1 MNREDVTGIVGEIMC
16 DVFDLDALDY
26 SDSLSAEDIEE
37 WDSLSHISF
46 MVSVEKRFGIRFTS
60 AEIADLQTVG
70 ELVDKIAAQV

>member
-1 MNREDVTGIVGEIMC
+1 MNREEVTGIVGEIMC
-16 DVFDLDALDY
+16 DVFDLDELDY

-46 MVSVEKRFGIRFTS
+46 VVAVEKRFGVRFTS

-70 ELVDKIAAQV
+70 ELVDKIVARV

>member
-1 MNREDVTGIVGEIMC
+1 MNREEVAGIVGEIMC
-16 DVFDLDALDY
+16 DVFDLDELDY
-26 SDSLSAEDIEE
+26 SDSLSADDIEE

>member
-1 MNREDVTGIVGEIMC
+1 MC
-16 DVFDLDALDY
+16 DVFDLDELDY

-70 ELVDKIAAQV
+70 ELVDKIVTRV

>member
-1 MNREDVTGIVGEIMC
+1 MNREEVTGIVGEIMC
-16 DVFDLDALDY
+16 DVFDLDELDY

-70 ELVDKIAAQV
+70 ELVDKIVTRV